1 MFNSLPQS
9 YIMCNDG
16 SIGKVSVH
24 RNTGDGFQWPETYD
38 QYLRRLELQRP
49 LPILDRAWTHQELL
63 LSPRVIR
70 YLNNSIELCCL
81 AGSFSHD
88 GLRAPNKGYP
98 RAPMRNPRLP
108 PEFYGDCGTAPPTSH
123 QDIKTL
129 WYELVEQYSPA
140 KTTVQ
145 CDKLLALAGIAEG
158 FQRVTG
164 DTYLAGL
171 WKESLQN
178 DLLWTSGLTS
188 ENAET
193 FRTFRDRSI
202 PTWSWAAW
210 AGIKFMYPLNS
221 PSDNWHLNAQFLEAS
236 VEILDEKLPFGRVAG
251 GLLIIKGPLRVLSIG
266 EVREPFKIDKRRWR
280 GHEVYPDF
288 D

>member
-1 MFNSLPQS
+1 
-9 YIMCNDG
+9 
-16 SIGKVSVH
+16 
-24 RNTGDGFQWPETYD
+24 
-38 QYLRRLELQRP
+38 
-49 LPILDRAWTHQELL
+49 
-63 LSPRVIR
+63 
-70 YLNNSIELCCL
+70 
-81 AGSFSHD
+81 
-88 GLRAPNKGYP
+88 
-98 RAPMRNPRLP
+98 MRNPRLP

-251 GLLIIKGPLRVLSIG
+251 GLLIIKGPLRVLSVG
-266 EVREPFKIDKRRWR
+266 EVREQFKIDKRRWR

-288 D
+288 DWFNKTSKDSLPDSASVTLLSIKNHNLQDENHHRVEFDTQDRGLILRTTGPGEYERLGMYTYGRPSVKGTAVVGFVPDWSEDFIESTVRIR